1 MENIKKESKNL
12 ETSPIYSWNVS
23 LAGGKSP
30 YERRGDRTF
39 DLIRN
44 QYTDDPYYLKKMIW
58 KPIIKKIKQK

>member
-1 MENIKKESKNL
+1 MENIKRESKNL

-44 QYTDDPYYLKKMIW
+44 QYTDDPDYPKKIIW